1 MAMNVEFFTYSGNKN
16 VLNKEGTLMRIG
28 TTRSCVP
35 YERVSNLEGYII
47 VDYNADFLNANY
59 CKFLGKSYFISD
71 RELMTGQKMK
81 IYTEV
86 DVLNSFN
93 TDILKCPAIS
103 ERTSVGD
110 RYIID
115 PMLNVKSYEIVK
127 NFDKIGEFT
136 FDSNGVFA
144 PEMVCFTVG

>member
-1 MAMNVEFFTYSGNKN
+1 MAMDVEFFTYAGNKN
-16 VLNKEGTLMRIG
+16 VLDKEEKLTHVG
-28 TTRSCVP
+28 TTISCTP

-47 VDYNADFLNANY
+47 VDYNADFLGANY

-71 RELMTGQKMK
+71 RELMTGQKMR

-103 ERTSVGD
+103 ERSSIGD
-110 RYIID
+110 KYISD
-115 PMLNVKSYEIVK
+115 SMLSRKSWENVKNYVL
-127 NFDKIGEFT
+127 GEFT
-136 FDSNGVFA
+136 YNVNGVFS
-144 PEMVCFTVG
+144 PDLIVYTVG